1 VRRRRAPHPTEG
13 RKTPRWMATYAD
25 LVTLMMAFFVML
37 MAMANFEDTH
47 RVEAVL
53 SSIRNAFG
61 VDGSDISMLLT
72 NQEPEFTPKN
82 RREVSLE
89 PVMMRMRDDLSEH
102 LDGKFQVLPE
112 QREIRLQLQE
122 VAFFAQGSS
131 RLHPASLGPLAD
143 VAEVVSELDVD
154 VRIEGFADSTGA
166 SKSNWLLSSN
176 RALAVLHVLEDKG
189 DLEAARLSAVAK
201 GPVPMTAVDGS
212 DEAWSRRV
220 DIVLIGDGLVWKRAS
235 EKLRNL

>member
-1 VRRRRAPHPTEG
+1 
-13 RKTPRWMATYAD
+13 
-25 LVTLMMAFFVML
+25 
-37 MAMANFEDTH
+37 
-47 RVEAVL
+47 
-53 SSIRNAFG
+53 
-61 VDGSDISMLLT
+61 
-72 NQEPEFTPKN
+72 
-82 RREVSLE
+82 
-89 PVMMRMRDDLSEH
+89 MMRMRDDLSEH

-154 VRIEGFADSTGA
+154 VRVEGFADSTG
-166 SKSNWLLSSN
+166 SSNSNWSLSSN

-189 DLEAARLSAVAK
+189 ELDSARISAVAR
-201 GPVPMTAVDGS
+201 GPVPKTAPDGS
-212 DEAWSRRV
+212 DDAWSRRV

-235 EKLRNL
+235 EKLRHL

>member
-1 VRRRRAPHPTEG
+1 MRRRRSIKAHG
-13 RKTPRWMATYAD
+13 DKKTPRWMATYAD
-25 LVTLMMAFFVML
+25 LVTLLMAFFVML
-37 MAMANFEDTH
+37 LAMANFEDTH

-53 SSIRNAFG
+53 SSIRDAFG
-61 VDGSDISMLLT
+61 VDGSDISLLAT
-72 NQEPEFTPKN
+72 DQRPEFTPQN
-82 RREVSLE
+82 RKEVSLE

-154 VRIEGFADSTGA
+154 VRVEGFADSTG
-166 SKSNWLLSSN
+166 SSNANWSLSSN

-189 DLEAARLSAVAK
+189 DLESARISAVAR
-201 GPVPMTAVDGS
+201 GPVPKTAVDGS
-212 DEAWSRRV
+212 DDAWSRRV

-235 EKLRNL
+235 EKLRHL